1 MNRTIR
7 NWILISMIVLLFLS
21 LAWMWLGRMATEIG
35 PVSSA
40 VKGAQA
46 PDFAAITE
54 DEAVVRLGD
63 YAGKT
68 LVLNFWASWCVPCQ
82 QEMPT
87 FDEIYQEMDLEKV
100 DFLMLNVTATES
112 QEKAQRFLDAKGF
125 SFPVAFDLDNSVS
138 SAYQVNSY
146 PMTYVIDG
154 NGTICQRTVGIM
166 NEAMLRVAIEECGME
181 GAE

>member
-1 MNRTIR
+1 MNRTVR
-7 NWILISMIVLLFLS
+7 NWILISMIILLLLS
-21 LAWMWLGRMATEIG
+21 VAWIWLGRMAVEIN
-35 PVSSA
+35 PVSSV

-46 PDFAAITE
+46 PDFTATKE
-54 DEAVVRLGD
+54 DGSMVQLSD

-87 FDEIYQEMDLEKV
+87 FDEIYQEMDVDQV
-100 DFLMLNVTATES
+100 DFLMLNVTATET

-125 SFPVAFDLDNSVS
+125 SFPFAFDLDNSAS
-138 SAYQVNSY
+138 SAFQVNSY

-154 NGTICQRTVGIM
+154 NGVICQRNVGIM
-166 NEAMLRVAIEECGME
+166 NEAMLRVAVKECGVE